1 MLQPRS
7 CLYYCY
13 CLDTTANTRQEF
25 VYALVLLTRL
35 RRRGV
40 LAVGFVLLSVRSE
53 LKSGTLTLLE
63 CLVSL
68 EVHRISC
75 SGWNALLEEPG
86 VLNALERLGLAAL
99 KALIRLDVL
108 DDGFQ

>member
-1 MLQPRS
+1 MLQPLS
-7 CLYYCY
+7 CLYYSY
-13 CLDTTANTRQEF
+13 CLDITANTRREF

-40 LAVGFVLLSVRSE
+40 LAGWFCAVVCTVRVEEWDSHAVGMSRE
-53 LKSGTLTLLE
+53 P
-63 CLVSL
+63 
-68 EVHRISC
+68 VHRVSC
-75 SGWNALLEEPG
+75 SGWNALPEEPG